1 MTEELTLKSYEYL
14 MQDTY
19 NRIELKK
26 HYDLDFKPYTKKF
39 LKKTMKHFEYKEEY
53 EKCKVIHDFIS
64 SRFNHE
70 LNFNNI

>member
-26 HYDLDFKPYTKKF
+26 HYDLDFKPYTEKF
-39 LKKTMKHFEYKEEY
+39 LKKTMK
-53 EKCKVIHDFIS
+53 
-64 SRFNHE
+64 NG
-70 LNFNNI
+70 